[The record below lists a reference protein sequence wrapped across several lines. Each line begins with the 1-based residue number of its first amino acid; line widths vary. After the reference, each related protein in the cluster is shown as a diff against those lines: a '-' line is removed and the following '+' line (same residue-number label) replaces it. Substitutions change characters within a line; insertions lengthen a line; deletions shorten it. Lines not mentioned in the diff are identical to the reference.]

1 VLFFTIPCQ
10 KKHMQNDIPVS
21 IGFRRIGCGN
31 SEKHRQIGVFFVVNG
46 KRGKTSASDL
56 HVN

>member
-1 VLFFTIPCQ
+1 
-10 KKHMQNDIPVS
+10 MQNDIPVS

-46 KRGKTSASDL
+46 KRGKTSTSDL